1 MKKSVAFQSTYAL
14 VKLIFT
20 PSWPYFMSIPVM
32 KFTELSERV
41 RRHFSKYWNLIKQ
54 SAVHTHTR
62 VSLLCVRRIYVHI
75 CTYVCAHTTGRM
87 TRIWTRPPPDTCHHR
102 LLHYDGPADLPVRV
116 IQSWVWVWVCVCRSQ
131 QSIESI
137 SFYKLRWIL
146 WCSHHRQL
154 QLTAKPAATIT
165 SPGWL
170 TSYIRGN
177 H

>member
-102 LLHYDGPADLPVRV
+102 LLHYDGPADLPVWV
-116 IQSWVWVWVCVCRSQ
+116 IQSREQGCGHGHGCGCGCVFVEVNNQLNRFHFTNCVEFCGAATTASCNWRRSQ
-131 QSIESI
+131 
-137 SFYKLRWIL
+137 
-146 WCSHHRQL
+146 RQ
-154 QLTAKPAATIT
+154 Q
-165 SPGWL
+165 
-170 TSYIRGN
+170 
-177 H
+177 